1 MTKFLRASELCC
13 GIITGLSGVS
23 APIVLQIRVNGLKY
37 GLADFLLTIFVFS
50 VMPALV
56 CVGSY
61 SHVIS
66 RKFWGKVLLFFS
78 GSVIIALS
86 NFYVFAFAWGGG
98 VGVPVVLV
106 FMTIVFTAFAMFL
119 SLFVGQK

>member
-1 MTKFLRASELCC
+1 
-13 GIITGLSGVS
+13 
-23 APIVLQIRVNGLKY
+23 
-37 GLADFLLTIFVFS
+37 
-50 VMPALV
+50 MPALV